1 MKTTQIKQDT
11 AAHPL
16 RLWRKLGLASLALAV
31 TFLASACSERGNKD
45 EARKEASVKSA
56 EAAEPM
62 TPNAAAEENDSLG
75 LPRAQEQEGTVVTA
89 DSLLP
94 DVSAFAADTLTY
106 PGGTVEITAR
116 TSSDVT
122 AVALWDGIGQK
133 QAFTCD
139 SEAKVWRITYRVPLK
154 PLWERLG
161 LSVTA
166 RNSAK
171 KWRRVWVF
179 LQLQGQAPQAQAAPV
194 EK

>member
-16 RLWRKLGLASLALAV
+16 RLWRKLGLASLALA
-31 TFLASACSERGNKD
+31 TAFLASACSERGNKD
-45 EARKEASVKSA
+45 EAGQEATVKSA
-56 EAAEPM
+56 EAAVEPA
-62 TPNAAAEENDSLG
+62 TQSDSLS
-75 LPRAQEQEGTVVTA
+75 LPRTQEQDETAVTA

-122 AVALWDGIGQK
+122 AVSLWDGIGQK

-139 SEAKVWRITYRVPLK
+139 AEAKVWRVTYRVPLK

-179 LQLQGQAPQAQAAPV
+179 LQIQGQAPQAQAAPV